1 MANGSQKTYQNVS
14 SALFGCIKTKSKS
27 EHGTV
32 YDPPNGNQG
41 TATTKVSF
49 IGTIV
54 LGFVFDPGAS
64 TLAYTIQKKPG
75 VVLDNQIWN
84 GIQSTID
91 ECR

>member
-1 MANGSQKTYQNVS
+1 MSNGSQKTYQNVN
-14 SALFGCIKTKSKS
+14 SALFACIKTKSKS

-32 YDPPNGNQG
+32 YQPLNGNQG

-54 LGFVFDPGAS
+54 LAFNFDPGAS
-64 TLAYTIQKKPG
+64 TLAYTIQQKPG
-75 VVLDNQIWN
+75 IVSDNQIWN

-91 ECR
+91 ECS